1 MKTEGRGDSPDLHT
15 ESNRKPRATNPG
27 LLSWGARIFL
37 CVYSTCLFCNVNL
50 GTNEVVES
58 FPVGRRLSFDAAN
71 GRLWVVCRKCERWNL
86 SPLEE
91 RWEAIEECERR
102 FRDTR
107 LRVSTDNI
115 GLARL
120 SEGLEL
126 VRVGA
131 ALRPEFAAW
140 RYGDQF
146 GRRRRRKLVRVGLG
160 VGIVGGAV
168 AGGIALGVSAGVGF
182 GSGGWWIWRGIYA
195 GYRRIAYGS
204 PDAVVARVPYEDSL
218 LGTQLFAL
226 KRKQLPEVRLGSAGE
241 GRLLLS
247 LPKEGRVVHLSGD
260 AAERAVGYVLPAINW
275 AGAERREV
283 DQAVQLIEESRK
295 PPVEF
300 VHEVAQRSGVG
311 RRLHELPSAARLA
324 LEMASHEES
333 ERRAMQGEL
342 ALLETAWRQAEE
354 IAKIADNLLVP
365 PSVDE
370 FLERNR
376 GKR

>member
-1 MKTEGRGDSPDLHT
+1 MY
-15 ESNRKPRATNPG
+15 A
-27 LLSWGARIFL
+27 
-37 CVYSTCLFCNVNL
+37 TCLFCNASL
-50 GTNEVVES
+50 GSNEAVEG
-58 FPVGRRLSFDAAN
+58 FPVGRRLAFDAAN

-126 VRVGA
+126 VRVGP

-168 AGGIALGVSAGVGF
+168 AGGVALGVSAGIGF
-182 GSGGWWIWRGIYA
+182 GGGGWWIWRGIYA

-204 PDAVVARVPYEDSL
+204 PDAVVARVPYDEGKKVVVLRRRQLGDIRLHSGGQDGL
-218 LGTQLFAL
+218 LISI
-226 KRKQLPEVRLGSAGE
+226 PISEPAGA
-241 GRLLLS
+241 
-247 LPKEGRVVHLSGD
+247 VHLVGD
-260 AAERAVGYVLPAINW
+260 EAQRAAGYVLPAINW

-283 DQAVQLIEESRK
+283 QEAVDLIEHSRRS
-295 PPVEF
+295 PADF
-300 VHEVAQRSGVG
+300 VHDVVRGAGGG
-311 RRLHELPSAARLA
+311 RRLQDLPNATRLA

-333 ERRAMQGEL
+333 ERRAMEGEL
-342 ALLETAWRQAEE
+342 ALLEAAWRQAEE

-365 PSVDE
+365 PTVDE

-376 GKR
+376 AKR

>member
-1 MKTEGRGDSPDLHT
+1 MY
-15 ESNRKPRATNPG
+15 A
-27 LLSWGARIFL
+27 
-37 CVYSTCLFCNVNL
+37 TCLFCNAGL
-50 GTNEVVES
+50 GGNEVVES
-58 FPVGRRLSFDAAN
+58 FPVGRRLAFDAAN

-126 VRVGA
+126 VRVGP

-146 GRRRRRKLVRVGLG
+146 GRRRRRQLIRVGLG

-168 AGGIALGVSAGVGF
+168 AGGIALGVSAGIGVG
-182 GSGGWWIWRGIYA
+182 GGGWWIWRGIYA

-204 PDAVVARVPYEDSL
+204 PEAVVARVPYDDGRKVVAL
-218 LGTQLFAL
+218 RRQQLG
-226 KRKQLPEVRLGSAGE
+226 EVRLGTGRE
-241 GRLLLS
+241 GRLFVS
-247 LPKEGRVVHLSGD
+247 IPRADHVGAVHLYGD
-260 AAERAVGYVLPAINW
+260 EAQRAAGYVLPAINA

-283 DQAVQLIEESRK
+283 QRAVELIEQSRRS
-295 PPVEF
+295 PEDF
-300 VHEVAQRSGVG
+300 VRDIARGVG
-311 RRLHELPSAARLA
+311 GGGRVLNLPNATRLA

-333 ERRAMQGEL
+333 ERRAMEGEL
-342 ALLETAWRQAEE
+342 ALLEAAWKQAEE

-376 GKR
+376 AKP

>member
-1 MKTEGRGDSPDLHT
+1 MY
-15 ESNRKPRATNPG
+15 A
-27 LLSWGARIFL
+27 
-37 CVYSTCLFCNVNL
+37 TCLFCNASL
-50 GTNEVVES
+50 GSNEVVEG
-58 FPVGRRLSFDAAN
+58 FPVGRRLAFDAAN

-120 SEGLEL
+120 AEGLEL
-126 VRVGA
+126 VRVGP

-160 VGIVGGAV
+160 VGVIGGAV
-168 AGGIALGVSAGVGF
+168 AGGLALGVSAGIGF

-204 PDAVVARVPYEDSL
+204 PEAVVARVPYDEGRQVVAL
-218 LGTQLFAL
+218 RRRQLGD
-226 KRKQLPEVRLGSAGE
+226 VRLHSGGQ
-241 GRLLLS
+241 GRLLIS
-247 LPKEGRVVHLSGD
+247 IPTSNHAGTVHLLGD
-260 AAERAVGYVLPAINW
+260 EAQRAAGYVLPAINW

-283 DQAVQLIEESRK
+283 QEAVRLIEESRRS
-295 PPVEF
+295 PADF
-300 VHEVAQRSGVG
+300 VHDVARGASGG
-311 RRLHELPSAARLA
+311 RRLQDLPNATRLA

-333 ERRAMQGEL
+333 ERRAMEGEL
-342 ALLETAWRQAEE
+342 ALLDAAWKQAEE

-365 PSVDE
+365 PMVDE

-376 GKR
+376 AKR

>member
-1 MKTEGRGDSPDLHT
+1 
-15 ESNRKPRATNPG
+15 
-27 LLSWGARIFL
+27 
-37 CVYSTCLFCNVNL
+37 VYSTCLFCNVSL
-50 GTNEVVES
+50 GTNEVIES
-58 FPVGRRLSFDAAN
+58 FPVGRRLAFDAAN

-86 SPLEE
+86 SPLDE
-91 RWEAIEECERR
+91 RWEAIEACERR

-146 GRRRRRKLVRVGLG
+146 GRRRLRQMVRVGLG
-160 VGIVGGAV
+160 VSIVGGAI

-204 PDAVVARVPYEDSL
+204 PEAVVARIPYQDPRAGDVVLSVRRR
-218 LGTQLFAL
+218 QLTD
-226 KRKQLPEVRLGSAGE
+226 VRLGVASSGE
-241 GRLLLS
+241 LLIS
-247 LPKEGRVVHLSGD
+247 LPSGRDVLQLTGD
-260 AAERAVGYVLPAINW
+260 DAQRAAGYVLPAINA
-275 AGAERREV
+275 AGAERTDVER
-283 DQAVQLIEESRK
+283 AVQLIESSRK
-295 PPVEF
+295 PAGEF
-300 VHEVAQRSGVG
+300 LFDVALQTGTG
-311 RRLHELPSAARLA
+311 RRLQDLPNASRLA
-324 LEMASHEES
+324 LEMASHEDS
-333 ERRAMQGEL
+333 ERRAMEGEL
-342 ALLETAWRQAEE
+342 ALLEAAWRQAEE

-365 PSVDE
+365 PGVDE
-370 FLERNR
+370 FLEKNKA
-376 GKR
+376 GS

>member
-1 MKTEGRGDSPDLHT
+1 
-15 ESNRKPRATNPG
+15 
-27 LLSWGARIFL
+27 
-37 CVYSTCLFCNVNL
+37 VYSTCLFCNVSL
-50 GTNEVVES
+50 GTNEVIES
-58 FPVGRRLSFDAAN
+58 FPVGRRLAFDAAN
-71 GRLWVVCRKCERWNL
+71 GRLWVVCRKFERWNL

-91 RWEAIEECERR
+91 RWEAIEACERR

-126 VRVGA
+126 VRVGP

-146 GRRRRRKLVRVGLG
+146 GRRRRRQMVRVGLG
-160 VGIVGGAV
+160 VGVVGGVV

-204 PDAVVARVPYEDSL
+204 QHAVVARVTYEDPASGQRVL
-218 LGTQLFAL
+218 ALQRRQLEQVRMGTASN
-226 KRKQLPEVRLGSAGE
+226 GD
-241 GRLLLS
+241 LLLS
-247 LPKEGRVVHLSGD
+247 LPMGSSALHLTGED
-260 AAERAVGYVLPAINW
+260 ARRAAGYVLPAINW
-275 AGAERREV
+275 AGAEKSEV
-283 DQAVQLIEESRK
+283 QRAVQLIENSRK
-295 PPVEF
+295 TPGEF
-300 VHEVAQRSGVG
+300 LQDVAHRTGLG
-311 RRLHELPSAARLA
+311 RKLQDLPNASRLA
-324 LEMASHEES
+324 LEMATHEES

-342 ALLETAWRQAEE
+342 ALLEAAWRQAEE

-365 PSVDE
+365 PTVDE
-370 FLERNR
+370 FLEKNR
-376 GKR
+376 SQR

>member
-1 MKTEGRGDSPDLHT
+1 
-15 ESNRKPRATNPG
+15 
-27 LLSWGARIFL
+27 
-37 CVYSTCLFCNVNL
+37 VYSTCLFCNASL
-50 GTNEVVES
+50 GSNEVIES
-58 FPVGRRLSFDAAN
+58 FPVGRRLAFDAAN

-91 RWEAIEECERR
+91 RWEAIESCEGL

-115 GLARL
+115 GLARVAG
-120 SEGLEL
+120 GLEL
-126 VRVGA
+126 VRIGA

-182 GSGGWWIWRGIYA
+182 GSGGWWIWRGMYA

-204 PDAVVARVPYEDSL
+204 PDAVVARVPYENAEFGPQIL
-218 LGTQLFAL
+218 ALRRRQLTD
-226 KRKQLPEVRLGSAGE
+226 VRLGTAGE
-241 GRLLLS
+241 GRLLLT
-247 LPKEGRVVHLSGD
+247 LPDEDEPLHLMGD
-260 AAERAVGYVLPAINW
+260 EAQRAAGYVLPAINW
-275 AGAERREV
+275 AGAEKGEV
-283 DQAVQLIEESRK
+283 DQAVRLIEDSRK
-295 PPVEF
+295 APSEF
-300 VHEVAQRSGVG
+300 VHDVARRSGVA
-311 RRLHELPSAARLA
+311 RRLQELPNAARLA
-324 LEMASHEES
+324 LEMAAHEDT
-333 ERRAMQGEL
+333 ERRAMEGEL
-342 ALLETAWRQAEE
+342 ALLEAAWKQAEE

-376 GKR
+376 ER

>member
-1 MKTEGRGDSPDLHT
+1 M
-15 ESNRKPRATNPG
+15 
-27 LLSWGARIFL
+27 
-37 CVYSTCLFCNVNL
+37 YSTCLFCNASL
-50 GTNEVVES
+50 GSNEVVES
-58 FPVGRRLSFDAAN
+58 FPVGRRLAFDAAN

-91 RWEAIEECERR
+91 RWEAIETCERL

-115 GLARL
+115 GLARVAG
-120 SEGLEL
+120 GLEL
-126 VRVGA
+126 VRIGA

-146 GRRRRRKLVRVGLG
+146 GRRRRRKLIRVGLG

-204 PDAVVARVPYEDSL
+204 PEAIVARIPYEDEQERPQVASL
-218 LGTQLFAL
+218 QRRRLAD
-226 KRKQLPEVRLGSAGE
+226 VRLGTAGP
-241 GRLLLS
+241 GKLLLS
-247 LPKEGRVVHLSGD
+247 LPVGAEIVHLTGD
-260 AAERAVGYVLPAINW
+260 DAQRAAAYVLPAINW
-275 AGAERREV
+275 GGAERSEV
-283 DQAVQLIEESRK
+283 EQAVHLIEDSRK
-295 PPVEF
+295 PPSEF
-300 VHEVAQRSGVG
+300 VHEVASRAGAG
-311 RRLHELPSAARLA
+311 RRLQELPNAARLA
-324 LEMASHEES
+324 LEMAAHEES
-333 ERRAMQGEL
+333 ERRAMEGEL
-342 ALLETAWRQAEE
+342 ALLEAAWRQAEE

-376 GKR
+376 ER